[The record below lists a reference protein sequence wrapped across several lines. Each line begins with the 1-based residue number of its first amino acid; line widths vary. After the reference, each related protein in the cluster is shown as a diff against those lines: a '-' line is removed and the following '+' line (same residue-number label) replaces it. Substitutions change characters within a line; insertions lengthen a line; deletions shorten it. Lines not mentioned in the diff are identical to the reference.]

1 MNKKIVVA
9 SRNPVKIN
17 AALSGMNKIL
27 PNVKFQVQ
35 GVDVSSGVADQ
46 PMSTKETWEGAFNRA
61 TNARNLEVNADYWV
75 GMEGGIDTD
84 ADGKMFAFAWMCII
98 DKEDRLGKAQTG
110 IFYLPPKVQ
119 KLVEGGVELGY
130 ANDKVFNEVGSK
142 QKGGAVGSLTLG
154 ALGRTE
160 YYEQAMILAMVQI
173 VNPLLYPNE

>member
-9 SRNPVKIN
+9 SKNPVKIN

-27 PNVKFQVQ
+27 PKIEFQVE
-35 GVDVSSGVADQ
+35 GVDVPSGVADQ
-46 PMSTKETWEGAFNRA
+46 PMTSKETWDGALNRA
-61 TNARNLEVNADYWV
+61 TNARKVATDADYWV

-84 ADGKMFAFAWMCII
+84 EEGKMFAFAWMCII
-98 DKEDRLGKAQTG
+98 DKDGRKGKGQTG

-119 KLVEGGVELGY
+119 KLVESGIELGY
-130 ANDKVFNEVGSK
+130 ANDQVFNEVGSK